1 MVGGGLM
8 QLVAYGAQDCYLTG
22 GSYYIKHRNNDLKD
36 FYKYEHKRKYN
47 TISVLFE
54 EVFVNNETPFN
65 YQINMDFN
73 NFNDKPIFEDFKKP
87 TILTIF
93 KKVTDK
99 LSQAEVKLNKVERLI
114 DKDQKRGQRQH
125 MKAMLKGCRR

>member
-1 MVGGGLM
+1 M
-8 QLVAYGAQDCYLTG
+8 
-22 GSYYIKHRNNDLKD
+22 
-36 FYKYEHKRKYN
+36 
-47 TISVLFE
+47 
-54 EVFVNNETPFN
+54 
-65 YQINMDFN
+65 
-73 NFNDKPIFEDFKKP
+73 
-87 TILTIF
+87 TIF

>member
-8 QLVAYGAQDCYLTG
+8 QLIAYGAQDCYLTG
-22 GSYYIKHRNNDLKD
+22 GGYIKHRNNYLAD
-36 FYKYEHKRKYN
+36 FFKYTHTRKYN
-47 TISVLFE
+47 NTSVLFE

-65 YQINMDFN
+65 YQINIDFN
-73 NFNDKPIFEDFKKP
+73 NFNDKPIFEDFKKT
-87 TILTIF
+87 TIIKII

-99 LSQAEVKLNKVERLI
+99 SSQAEVKLNKVERLI